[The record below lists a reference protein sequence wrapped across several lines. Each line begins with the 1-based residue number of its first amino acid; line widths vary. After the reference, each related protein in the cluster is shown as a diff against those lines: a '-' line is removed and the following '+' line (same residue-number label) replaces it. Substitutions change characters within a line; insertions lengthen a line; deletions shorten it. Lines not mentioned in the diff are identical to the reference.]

1 MRITKFLIIALAV
14 TFLSVLYVYQQS
26 KIIHLAYQEQ
36 ERLTLLE
43 SLVDKNSNIRYNI
56 NRQMSLVSIA
66 GLWEEGDF
74 EWPHQKQLV
83 SLSIAGQSFEDNKQV
98 KQTESIFTRLL
109 GLKSQAEATP
119 IKPR

>member
-14 TFLSVLYVYQQS
+14 TLLAVLYVYQQS
-26 KIIHLAYQEQ
+26 KIIHLAYQGQ
-36 ERLTLLE
+36 EGLAFLE
-43 SLVDKNSNIRYNI
+43 SLVDKNSNLRYNI

-83 SLSIAGQSFEDNKQV
+83 SLTTIRQTPEDNRQIKE
-98 KQTESIFTRLL
+98 TENIFTRLL
-109 GLKSQAEATP
+109 GLRSQAEATL
-119 IKPR
+119 IKPQ